1 MSTACQEIFMVDAQ
15 DLKMD
20 DIPEMDDILEI
31 DPDGEI
37 IELTQ
42 IVDDDALLDDVIELT
57 DPVTEDVHS
66 PQEIMDQSGA
76 DFSEEAIRSVL
87 EKIIDEKYGHRMEA
101 LFSEM
106 IYKAVEKEMERFKK
120 SFLSA
125 LEEK

>member
-1 MSTACQEIFMVDAQ
+1 MDVQ

-20 DIPEMDDILEI
+20 DIPEMDDVFEM

-42 IVDDDALLDDVIELT
+42 VVDDDALLDDVIELT
-57 DPVTEDVHS
+57 DPLTEDVPDGS
-66 PQEIMDQSGA
+66 PQEIMDQDGA
-76 DFSEEAIRSVL
+76 AFSEAAIRSVL

-106 IYKAVEKEMERFKK
+106 IYKAVEKEMERIKK

-125 LEEK
+125 LAEKQGH

>member
-1 MSTACQEIFMVDAQ
+1 MVDPQ

-20 DIPEMDDILEI
+20 DIPEMDDISEV

-42 IVDDDALLDDVIELT
+42 IVDDDAPLDDVIELT
-57 DPVTEDVHS
+57 DPVSDDV
-66 PQEIMDQSGA
+66 PDDAFQEIMEQDSA
-76 DFSEEAIRSVL
+76 AFSEEAIRSVL

-106 IYKAVEKEMERFKK
+106 IYKAVEKEMERIKK

-125 LEEK
+125 LAEK

>member
-1 MSTACQEIFMVDAQ
+1 MVDAQ
-15 DLKMD
+15 DFKMD
-20 DIPEMDDILEI
+20 DIPGM

-42 IVDDDALLDDVIELT
+42 IVDDDAFLDDVIELT
-57 DPVTEDVHS
+57 DPVTDDVPDGS
-66 PQEIMDQSGA
+66 PQEIMDQGSTA
-76 DFSEEAIRSVL
+76 LSEEAIRSVL

-106 IYKAVEKEMERFKK
+106 IYKAVEKEMERIKK

-125 LEEK
+125 LAEK

>member
-1 MSTACQEIFMVDAQ
+1 MVDAQ

-20 DIPEMDDILEI
+20 DIPEMDDISEI

-57 DPVTEDVHS
+57 DPVTDDVPEDS
-66 PQEIMDQSGA
+66 PQEESMDQGSA
-76 DFSEEAIRSVL
+76 DFSEAAMRSVL

-106 IYKAVEKEMERFKK
+106 IYKAVEKEMERIKK

-125 LEEK
+125 LAEK